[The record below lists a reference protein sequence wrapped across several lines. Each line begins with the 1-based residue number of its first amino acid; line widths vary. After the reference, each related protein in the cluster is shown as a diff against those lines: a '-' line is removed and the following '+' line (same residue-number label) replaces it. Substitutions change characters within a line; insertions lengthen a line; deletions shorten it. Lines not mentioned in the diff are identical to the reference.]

1 MKSSIRRRLSL
12 MLLAGVALVWAATI
26 ATSFRHASREVQSWE
41 DARLVEFAR
50 FAALL
55 DHQDLVRL
63 TRSHI
68 DTRIELPQPQETAE
82 RVSDSDLWPREVL
95 LEVRDAQGNI
105 VAASPRLATL
115 DPFPPALQH
124 IGGPSSITLA
134 HTVWRIYTLRD
145 ASTGRTIR
153 VMETSNTRSDLA
165 HGAAL
170 HITQPLLFALPV
182 LALLVWLAIGRS
194 LAPLRTLSAAIRTR
208 DANMLEP
215 VGTHDVPTEVEPLVE
230 AIDRLLAQL
239 KHSIARERAFTSDAA
254 HELKTPLAAIKVQA
268 QVAMAADD
276 LSLRQLAIE
285 RVIQGVDR
293 SARLADQL
301 LLLARLDERD
311 RIPTKQVQLHQLV
324 RNAIVRHSEQARTR
338 HISIAFDDNPVPSI
352 DAEPLLV
359 SILLDN
365 VLDNALKYGRDG
377 GHIRLGL
384 ASGDESVR
392 LTVCDDGRGVSA
404 SEMSRL
410 TDRFYRGADAPA
422 AGSGLGLSIVARIT
436 RYFDGQLT
444 FAPGIDGRGLTVAA
458 SFPHTRERVPMPTM

>member
-1 MKSSIRRRLSL
+1 MRRSIRRRLSL
-12 MLLAGVALVWAATI
+12 MLFAGIVVVWAATL

-41 DARLVEFAR
+41 DTRLVEFAR

-55 DHQDLVRL
+55 DDEDLGRL
-63 TRSHI
+63 AASHI
-68 DTRIELPQPQETAE
+68 DTRIELPQPREASE
-82 RVSDSDLWPREVL
+82 RIVDSDLWPREVL
-95 LEVRDAQGNI
+95 LEVRDNQGRI
-105 VAASPRLATL
+105 VAASPRLPPL
-115 DPFPPALQH
+115 DRTPPDAHDAQ
-124 IGGPSSITLA
+124 GPWSMTVGD
-134 HTVWRIYTLRD
+134 TVWRTYTLHD

-170 HITQPLLFALPV
+170 HIVQPLLVALPV

-194 LAPLRTLSAAIRTR
+194 LAPLRTLSGAIRTR

-215 VGTHDVPTEVEPLVE
+215 MGTDDVPMEVQPLVD
-230 AIDRLLAQL
+230 AIDRLLSQL

-268 QVAMAADD
+268 QVA
-276 LSLRQLAIE
+276 LSVQDASTRQLAIE

-311 RIPTKQVQLHQLV
+311 HIPTTPVDLRELV
-324 RNAIVRHSEQARTR
+324 SNAIVRHAEQARAKQIG
-338 HISIAFDDNPVPSI
+338 ISFEAKAVPSI
-352 DAEPLLV
+352 DAEPLLI

-365 VLDNALKYGRDG
+365 LLDNALKYGREG
-377 GHIRLGL
+377 GHIQLEL
-384 ASGDESVR
+384 ASDDESVR
-392 LTVCDDGRGVSA
+392 LAIRDDGRGVDA
-404 SEMSRL
+404 SEISRL

-422 AGSGLGLSIVARIT
+422 AGSGLGLSIVARIVS
-436 RYFDGQLT
+436 YFNGQLA

-458 SFPHTRERVPMPTM
+458 SFPHAQQA